1 MARSRFF
8 LRLYAVCCG
17 KRLKKNKKE
26 KKGKIK
32 IRCERRPEK
41 KTQESIRQ
49 ACMVMV
55 VCVGGVEVRKKRKKF
70 GAPFGR
76 AFSLTLK
83 S

>member
-1 MARSRFF
+1 MGYFMVARSRFF

-26 KKGKIK
+26 KKGKIE

-55 VCVGGVEVRKKRKKF
+55 WCVWGG
-70 GAPFGR
+70 
-76 AFSLTLK
+76 
-83 S
+83 